1 MNLATEPTNS
11 RRDAFAIAADRRG
24 VLPLVIEKD
33 FWVCWTLERLFTLP
47 GFANH
52 LLFKGGTSL
61 SKVYGLIQR
70 FSEDIDLSLSRTFLG
85 EGLADP
91 EKAASNTQRK
101 QRSEALVLAFQAA
114 VTERLLPALRSVI
127 AEQLGEENK
136 GEGNEGER
144 GWTLT
149 QDADDPG
156 TLHFAYPRAAGG
168 TLPYIRPELRI
179 ELGGR
184 SDDWPAEDRTVISYV
199 AEELP
204 QVFPAVI
211 PVRALAARRTF
222 WEKATIL
229 HAEYHRPLGK
239 ATGERLSRHYS
250 DLAQMAGTHVE
261 SEALADRPLLER
273 VQRHK
278 SVFYTA
284 PWASYETAV
293 QGTLR
298 LVPRPERLIELRA
311 DYRGMSEMFFGTIQ
325 SFDAM
330 MTTLAALEQRINLEQ
345 LINIGTVH
353 ELAP

>member
-1 MNLATEPTNS
+1 MNLALEPTSN

-24 VLPLVIEKD
+24 LLPIVIEKD

-47 GFANH
+47 DFADH

-61 SKVYGLIQR
+61 SKVYGVIQR
-70 FSEDIDLSLSRTFLG
+70 FSEDIDLSLSRSFLG

-101 QRSEALVLAFQAA
+101 QRSEVLVSAFHAA
-114 VTERLLPALRSVI
+114 VTERLLPALRNAI
-127 AEQLGEENK
+127 AEQLGEENQ
-136 GEGNEGER
+136 GEENQAEN

-149 QDADDPG
+149 QDAADPG

-168 TLPYIRPELRI
+168 DLPYIRSEVRI

-184 SDDWPAEDRTVISYV
+184 SDDWPAEDRTVISYI

-204 QVFPAVI
+204 QILPAVI

-239 ATGERLSRHYS
+239 ASGERLSRHYS
-250 DLAQMAGTHVE
+250 DLAQMAGTDVE
-261 SEALADRPLLER
+261 SEALADLPLLER
-273 VQRHK
+273 VRSHK

-284 PWASYETAV
+284 PWASYETAIP
-293 QGTLR
+293 GTLR
-298 LVPRPERLIELRA
+298 LVPRLERLTELRA
-311 DYRGMSEMFFGTIQ
+311 DYQGMTAMFFGQ
-325 SFDAM
+325 NLPFDGM
-330 MTTLAALEQRINLEQ
+330 IDRIAALERRINL
-345 LINIGTVH
+345 LI
-353 ELAP
+353 E

>member
-1 MNLATEPTNS
+1 MNLALESISS

-24 VLPLVIEKD
+24 LLPLIIEKD

-47 GFANH
+47 GFSGH

-61 SKVYGLIQR
+61 SKVYGVIQR
-70 FSEDIDLSLSRTFLG
+70 FSEDIDLSLSRSFIG

-101 QRSEALVLAFQAA
+101 QRSDALVAAFHAV
-114 VTERLLPALRSVI
+114 VTERLLPALRNTI
-127 AEQLGEENK
+127 AEQLGEESQ
-136 GEGNEGER
+136 GEVNEGEN

-149 QDADDPG
+149 QDAADPG

-168 TLPYIRPELRI
+168 DLPYIRPEVRI

-184 SDDWPAEDRTVISYV
+184 SDDWPAEDRTIVPYV

-204 QVFPAVI
+204 QMLPAVI

-239 ATGERLSRHYS
+239 ASGERLSRHYS
-250 DLAQMAGTHVE
+250 DLAQMAGTNIE
-261 SEALADRPLLER
+261 SEALADLPLLGR
-273 VQRHK
+273 VRSHK
-278 SVFYTA
+278 SAFYTA

-293 QGTLR
+293 PGTLR
-298 LVPRPERLIELRA
+298 LVSRPERLTELRA
-311 DYRGMSEMFFGTIQ
+311 DYRGMSGMFFR
-325 SFDAM
+325 SVLPFDVVM
-330 MTTLAALEQRINLEQ
+330 ERIEALEGRINLPSHLE
-345 LINIGTVH
+345 
-353 ELAP
+353 APPAGPLS